1 MGLTLQLRTSLM
13 ALRAL
18 RQELGIAT
26 MSKLL
31 WRVLRRERRG
41 EPWEDLEAPASDNE
55 RECRAQAG
63 RVILLFDELSE
74 QIGSDEALELARSIV
89 SEGGVYAL
97 RDALPRLNRSEFE
110 AMPADEQDAFLKDV
124 LGRFPN
130 ATIGE
135 VELAGDRFR
144 YEITRCQF
152 VELCHRVGR
161 PQLAS
166 LFCSG
171 DGLYFERYLTEVQ
184 FERPRTLADGD
195 TCCDFRFRWKGG
207 A

>member
-13 ALRAL
+13 AVRAL
-18 RQELGIAT
+18 RKKLGIAP

-41 EPWEDLEAPASDNE
+41 EPWEDLDAPASDDE
-55 RECRAQAG
+55 RACRAQAG
-63 RVILLFDELSE
+63 RVILLYDELSDR
-74 QIGSDEALELARSIV
+74 IGRDEALELLRSIV

-97 RDALPRLNRSEFE
+97 RDALPRLNRAELE
-110 AMPADEQDAFLKDV
+110 AMPAEAQDAFLRDV

-135 VELAGDRFR
+135 VELARDRFR
-144 YEITRCQF
+144 YEITRCEF
-152 VELCHRVGR
+152 VQLCRRVGR

-171 DGLYFERYLTEVQ
+171 DGLYFERYLTEVH
-184 FERPRTLADGD
+184 FERPQTLADGD
-195 TCCDFRFRWKGG
+195 TCCDFRFRWKEG